1 MADHPTWTRKALAV
15 LAGAT
20 FLAACGGSGQGERDR
35 LPASDHVHALRALQ
49 DGSLLLGL
57 HGGLWRSADGTTW
70 ESAGL
75 ESQDAMAIG
84 AHDPGALIFVAGH
97 NVLARSR
104 DGGRTFQPL
113 RPGDLPGLDIHAF
126 AQAPSDP
133 DLVYAFV
140 VGFGL
145 FRSGDAGESWD
156 LRSEVGRVP
165 PDLLAL
171 AVGPRDPDLVVGA
184 GPENG
189 MVRSTDGGG
198 SFARTLEVGA
208 WSLSSDP
215 TDPDR
220 LLVLSAR
227 GIEESRDGGAT
238 WTTLLHRGQE
248 LPGDWAAIAVGP
260 DGVLWVV
267 TEAPRT
273 LQRSDDGGEIWQEVA
288 RT

>member
-1 MADHPTWTRKALAV
+1 VSWVPRTLVLWLLVAL
-15 LAGAT
+15 GAP
-20 FLAACGGSGQGERDR
+20 ACGTGADTPEAGR
-35 LPASDHVHALRALQ
+35 LPSSDHVHALRALE

-57 HGGLWRSADGTTW
+57 HGALWRSADGSTW

-75 ESQDAMAIG
+75 AGQDAMAIG
-84 AHDPGALIFVAGH
+84 AHDPAAPIFVAGH

-126 AQAPSDP
+126 AQAPSEP
-133 DLVYAFV
+133 NLVYAFV

-145 FRSGDAGESWD
+145 FRSGDAGESWE

-171 AVGPRDPDLVVGA
+171 AVDPRDPEAVVGA
-184 GPENG
+184 GSENG
-189 MVRSTDGGG
+189 VVRSTDGGG

-220 LLVLSAR
+220 LVALSGR
-227 GIEESRDGGAT
+227 GIEESRDAGVSR
-238 WTTLLHRGQE
+238 TTLLPGGQE
-248 LPGDWAAIAVGP
+248 LPGQWAAIAVGP
-260 DGVLWVV
+260 DRVLWVV
-267 TEAPRT
+267 TEQPRT
-273 LQRSDDGGEIWQEVA
+273 LQRSDDGGQTWLEVA
-288 RT
+288 GA